1 MAVVVVLAVIL
12 LAMVG
17 HSSGAWCVCRE
28 GLSEAMLQKT
38 LDYACGAGADCGPI
52 HQNGP
57 CFNPNTVKSHCS
69 YAVNSFFQKKGQSQ
83 GTCDFAGTA
92 TVSASDPSYT
102 SCPFPASA
110 SGSGTTTP
118 VTTTPSTR
126 VPTTTNTRPYTSST
140 GGGLGIPS
148 GIPDYTDPSSAFKL
162 QNPRANTFFLS
173 GVLVLSHDQLP
184 KTTAGDFPGLITFIP
199 SSSTSLLSFY
209 LISDWIDHVAPS
221 LMEAL
226 ITSRV
231 VPLRILCRKLSSVSA
246 DFSCLEFKR
255 YPCRSGRVSVMNHPK
270 LLRPVT
276 ASLQPQE
283 LSALGHEGNV
293 VPSNEIM
300 DLWRDVE
307 AVCFDVDSTVCVD
320 EGIDELAEFCGAG
333 KAVAEW
339 TARAMGGSV
348 PFEEALAARLSLFKP
363 SLSKVEEYLQ
373 KRPPRLS
380 PGIEELVKK
389 LRANKIDVY
398 LISGGFRQMINPVAS
413 ILGIPRENIFANNIL
428 FGNSG
433 EFVGFDEN
441 EPTSRSG
448 GKAKAVQQIRKARL
462 YKTMAMIGD
471 GATDLE
477 ARKPGGADLF
487 ICYAG
492 VQLREAVA
500 AQADWLIFKF
510 EPLLNSLD

>member
-1 MAVVVVLAVIL
+1 MAVVVLAVIL

-17 HSSGAWCVCRE
+17 HSSGTWCVCRE

-69 YAVNSFFQKKGQSQ
+69 YAVNSFFQKKRQSQ

-102 SCPFPASA
+102 TCAFPASS
-110 SGSGTTTP
+110 SGSGTMTP

-126 VPTTTNTRPYTSST
+126 VPTTTNTRPYTVTPST
-140 GGGLGIPS
+140 GGGL
-148 GIPDYTDPSSAFKL
+148 
-162 QNPRANTFFLS
+162 
-173 GVLVLSHDQLP
+173 
-184 KTTAGDFPGLITFIP
+184 
-199 SSSTSLLSFY
+199 
-209 LISDWIDHVAPS
+209 
-221 LMEAL
+221 MEAL
-226 ITSRV
+226 LTSRV
-231 VPLRILCRKLSSVSA
+231 VPVQVPCRKLSSLSD
-246 DFSCLEFKR
+246 DFSCLELRR
-255 YPCRSGRVSVMNHPK
+255 YKPCRRGSVSIMSHSRLV
-270 LLRPVT
+270 RPVT
-276 ASLQPQE
+276 ASVQPQRV
-283 LSALGHEGNV
+283 SALGHEGNT
-293 VPSNEIM
+293 VPSKEVL
-300 DLWRDVE
+300 DLWRNVE

-363 SLSKVEEYLQ
+363 SLSKVDEYLQ
-373 KRPPRLS
+373 KTPPRLS

-413 ILGIPRENIFANNIL
+413 ILGIPRENIFANNLL

-433 EFVGFDEN
+433 EFVGFDGK

-448 GKAKAVQQIRKARL
+448 GKAKAVQHIRKGRL

-477 ARKPGGADLF
+477 ARRPGGADLF

-500 AQADWLIFKF
+500 AQADWLIFNF
-510 EPLLNSLD
+510 EPLINSLD

>member
-1 MAVVVVLAVIL
+1 
-12 LAMVG
+12 
-17 HSSGAWCVCRE
+17 
-28 GLSEAMLQKT
+28 
-38 LDYACGAGADCGPI
+38 
-52 HQNGP
+52 
-57 CFNPNTVKSHCS
+57 
-69 YAVNSFFQKKGQSQ
+69 
-83 GTCDFAGTA
+83 
-92 TVSASDPSYT
+92 
-102 SCPFPASA
+102 
-110 SGSGTTTP
+110 
-118 VTTTPSTR
+118 
-126 VPTTTNTRPYTSST
+126 
-140 GGGLGIPS
+140 
-148 GIPDYTDPSSAFKL
+148 
-162 QNPRANTFFLS
+162 
-173 GVLVLSHDQLP
+173 
-184 KTTAGDFPGLITFIP
+184 
-199 SSSTSLLSFY
+199 
-209 LISDWIDHVAPS
+209 
-221 LMEAL
+221 MEAL
-226 ITSRV
+226 STSRV
-231 VPLRILCRKLSSVSA
+231 AVPVQVPCRKLSSLFA
-246 DFSCLEFKR
+246 NLSCLELRR
-255 YPCRSGRVSVMNHPK
+255 YPCGGRVSIMNHHPK

-283 LSALGHEGNV
+283 LSSALGHEGNV
-293 VPSNEIM
+293 VPSKEII
-300 DLWRDVE
+300 DLWRNVE

-363 SLSKVEEYLQ
+363 SLSKVEEFLE

-380 PGIEELVKK
+380 PGIEELVEK
-389 LRANKIDVY
+389 LRANNIDVY

-413 ILGIPRENIFANNIL
+413 ILGIPRENIFANNLL

-433 EFVGFDEN
+433 EFLGFDEN

-448 GKAKAVQQIRKARL
+448 GKAKAVQQIRKVRL

-500 AQADWLIFKF
+500 AKADWLVFKF
-510 EPLLNSLD
+510 ESLINSLESKPL